1 MEVLNQF
8 KNRKEK
14 LSIAQSDC
22 GNNFTMYSSRKNIL
36 EIASFNVPTRAKIAC
51 YRESDIL

>member
-22 GNNFTMYSSRKNIL
+22 GNNFTMYSLRKNIL
-36 EIASFNVPTRAKIAC
+36 EIASSNVPTRAKIAC
-51 YRESDIL
+51 YRESDIS